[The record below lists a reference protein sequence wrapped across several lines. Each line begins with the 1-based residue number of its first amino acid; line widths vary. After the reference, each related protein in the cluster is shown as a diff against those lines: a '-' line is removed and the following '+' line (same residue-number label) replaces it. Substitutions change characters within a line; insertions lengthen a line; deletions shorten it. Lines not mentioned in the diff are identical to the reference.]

1 MRSVPQQAHPGLLHR
16 ASSGGKAERKNH
28 NRSSGLPPS
37 FSSLIAVQSFQQ
49 GRRAQRRISFFVET
63 GTQKNWQSQYAE
75 RSGQLQGSLSGSRL
89 LHLPILIKPSDLSFA
104 GRQRQGAV
112 GEGEGGGRGLQ
123 GIPRQCSLMQI
134 QSRQQVEVFSSPQVD
149 CGRTKTVKMFLKWR
163 TKVIPH
169 YRRMRGFGVRHW
181 VSVGLDTSVVSSSS
195 YVFASV
201 FLSQKRK
208 S

>member
-28 NRSSGLPPS
+28 SRSSGLPPS

-112 GEGEGGGRGLQ
+112 GEGEGGEGVCRAFQ
-123 GIPRQCSLMQI
+123 GSVLSCKFSPDNKWKYFLVPKLT
-134 QSRQQVEVFSSPQVD
+134 VEEQ
-149 CGRTKTVKMFLKWR
+149 RL
-163 TKVIPH
+163 
-169 YRRMRGFGVRHW
+169 
-181 VSVGLDTSVVSSSS
+181 
-195 YVFASV
+195 
-201 FLSQKRK
+201 
-208 S
+208 